1 MIKKIIVIVLSLTQ
15 IYFSHKYGAPAW
27 AFIMPIV
34 LMPWATMGLFYEK
47 IKRAEGA
54 ERRDFK

>member
-1 MIKKIIVIVLSLTQ
+1 MIKNVIVIVLSLTQ

-34 LMPWATMGLFYEK
+34 LMPLAAMGLLYEK
-47 IKRAEGA
+47 N
-54 ERRDFK
+54 